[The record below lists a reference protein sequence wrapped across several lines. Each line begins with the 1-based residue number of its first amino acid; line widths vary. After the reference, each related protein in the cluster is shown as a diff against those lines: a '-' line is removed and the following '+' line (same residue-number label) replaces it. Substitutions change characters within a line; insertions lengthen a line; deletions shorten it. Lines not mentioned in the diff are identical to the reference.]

1 MLREHFGSMRF
12 VPTYSAQRLGC
23 KFKKKELNI
32 YYDNEMMIHV
42 VLHLV
47 YVIHSL
53 NISHGLSKDSFTTLF
68 FNDQNRLWI
77 VRYSCSGKKNEQNS
91 LHASEKEKKLYCAKR
106 QLSSWIVS
114 VTIRKWF
121 WVFTRKWPDIS
132 ITDLVASWLST

>member
-12 VPTYSAQRLGC
+12 VPTYSAQRLGW
-23 KFKKKELNI
+23 KFKNMALNI

-42 VLHLV
+42 VCIC
-47 YVIHSL
+47 YQYL
-53 NISHGLSKDSFTTLF
+53 NISQALSKVSFTTLS
-68 FNDQNRLWI
+68 FNEQTKHWV
-77 VRYSCSGKKNEQNS
+77 VRYMCSGKKNEQNS
-91 LHASEKEKKLYCAKR
+91 FHASNKEKKLYCAKR

-121 WVFTRKWPDIS
+121 WVFTRKWPHIS